1 MSSCQQCQTEI
12 ETAARPD
19 ALTARATEHL
29 SACAACRT
37 LQTERRRLR
46 QLIGEL
52 EPVGA
57 PPDFDMRL
65 RARIAAQERAPAPFS
80 LWLFTPRAVG
90 LAAAA
95 SLVLVLGVTLGWRAR
110 QPASTGNAA
119 PSLAQVNSPVAQR
132 PQVEPTQIS
141 RAGVSSAVAE
151 NSSAGD
157 ALPFRSGKRA
167 ASVGRHES
175 ARLNARRSVRS
186 LPDVQDAGLAGV
198 SAITAHG
205 VEDQMA
211 SLSPIAVPV
220 PASAQP
226 LKVLLRDT
234 QGAARVVSIEPV
246 SFGSRDLLGAR
257 AQTTPSKATNE
268 QGVW

>member
-29 SACAACRT
+29 SACAACRA
-37 LQTERRRLR
+37 LQTERRGLR

-57 PPDFDMRL
+57 PPDFDVRL
-65 RARIAAQERAPAPFS
+65 RARIAAQQRASAPFS

-95 SLVLVLGVTLGWRAR
+95 SLVLVFGVALGWRAR
-110 QPASTGNAA
+110 QPASMGDAT
-119 PSLAQVNSPVAQR
+119 PPLAQVSSPAAQR

-141 RAGVSSAVAE
+141 PAGAASAVVE
-151 NSSAGD
+151 NNSAGG
-157 ALPFRSGKRA
+157 ALAFRSDKRA

-175 ARLNARRSVRS
+175 AGLNARRPARL
-186 LPDVQDAGLAGV
+186 LPDVRDASLAGV

-205 VEDQMA
+205 VENQMA
-211 SLSPIAVPV
+211 SLTPIAVPV

-226 LKVLLRDT
+226 LKVLMRDT

-257 AQTTPSKATNE
+257 AQTTPAKATNE